1 MSKIKQFFRQ
11 SGLTKAQL
19 LASVLCYFLCFAL
32 FLGIVVIWN
41 PLFLS
46 STPTEDSQAADGPT
60 NTGYWTDT
68 GRYDI
73 SWYNNPDTDTYGDG
87 SAETPYKIS
96 TAAQLA
102 GLSYL
107 VYNNAVESSDVT
119 TSDSANCIFSDKYFE
134 QTANIDLSA
143 YYWQPIGI
151 LYNRSGTAVRRY
163 FSGSY
168 DGGNHTV
175 SGVFTPAG
183 SSNAYSYQGLFGYV
197 RSNSST
203 SPITIKNIGIT
214 NSFIQGYNDV
224 GGVVGS
230 ASGNTTIS
238 NCYNTGSVTG
248 SGNRVGG
255 VVGYAYNSITI
266 SNCYNTGTITG
277 SGDYVGGVVGRVYAS
292 SSSITITNC
301 YNTGSVNGG
310 SSYVG
315 GVVGDADSNTTI
327 TNCYNTG
334 EVIGYSTNV
343 GGVVGYADSNTT
355 ITNCYNTG
363 SVNGFDYYVGGVVG
377 SASGATITN
386 CYNTGTITGSGDY
399 VGGVAGYVFRRAA
412 ITNCY
417 NTGSVSG
424 SSSVGGV
431 VGSVST
437 SSSGTTTITSCYYG
451 ANCLSTVGGIN
462 GADEPG
468 QAVYDSNIAT
478 NAKTLSWYTDST
490 NWDEDYPWNFTT
502 WVLDSNE
509 NDGYPNLKGYWISE
523 GRYDISWLNENAG
536 TAEDPYIIDSA
547 EDLAG
552 LSWLVYNNPIEYFP
566 AGSDY
571 VFENA
576 YFSQTASISLHEYYW
591 QPIGVD
597 YDRSGER
604 VQNFFAGNYNG
615 NQNLI
620 IGIHVPAGDTDAYAN
635 QGVFGSVRAYNY
647 GVLIEGITAK
657 FFSRISAYRQ
667 IGGIAGEAINF
678 GHNSIIF
685 SRCESSGEDY
695 YALLH
700 SSASDHSYVGGIV
713 GYVTNGG
720 QGDIIIED
728 CIGATS
734 IRAEDNSGGIVG
746 YASQNSNGEI
756 LIKNSFSTSEF
767 FNNNG
772 ENVTQEFCGGIVG
785 EGYDVTIVNCF
796 STGESIYGSVSSSSS
811 VTDCYDTYPG
821 ADAWSETSNF
831 WDTAHPW
838 DFENVWMWNYYD
850 SAYPMHRYNFWD
862 ENPANYST
870 DWYFNAQ
877 TIDGYAPG
885 TKQNPYII
893 DSEQDLAGL
902 AYLVNKRQAV
912 PSNQFT
918 NVSIPGEDMALDS
931 LETYFCDQYI
941 LQTTDLDMS
950 AYIWK
955 PIGVT
960 SAASNY
966 DNYELKDQTFF
977 AGNYDGGG
985 HTISGLYT
993 VGEDN
998 GLFENLISEEHLTQT
1013 LNITQEIEPFIP
1025 VLQNIIIKD
1034 SGISGFMSGSIA
1046 SQVRGAH
1053 ILNCQN
1059 YSTISLSSFGGG
1071 IVGTIGNGSVIRNC
1085 YNYGNI
1091 INISGYSIGGIVGSV
1106 SEASA
1111 VITNCYNYGSIEIVE
1126 GSSVVGGVA
1135 GQNLGFIIDCHNAG
1149 DIYGDSTAAGI
1160 AGYHL
1165 SGRIDRCYN
1174 TGSVS
1179 GSSVGGVVGQAFA
1192 SSSSSGTITITNCY
1206 NTGSVSGS
1214 YIVGGVVGSD
1224 SSSATITNCYNTG
1237 DVTGSDRYVGG
1248 VVGSASGTITNCYNT
1263 GDVSG
1268 YAAVGGVV
1276 GDADSDTTI
1285 TNCYNTGSVSGSSN
1299 VGGVVGYAGGT
1310 GTTTI
1315 TNCYY
1320 GGGVTEPLGNY
1331 GEHLSD
1337 IVNLAKNLS
1346 WYNTDSSNW
1355 NSSYPWDFAFTWKL
1369 ESDVNDGYPILDPTD
1384 WWINEGN
1391 YSIEWYNNSDT
1402 EKYGDGSASNPYII
1416 DSAEDLAGLS
1426 WLVYTCGQTGNPL
1439 VSGTDYSTNGSD
1451 KFVFADKHFL
1461 QTENIDM
1468 SAHVWQPIGIWYN
1481 RDGLENIK
1489 AFAGNYDGE
1498 NNTVSGLSTPEG
1510 NITKCSY
1517 QGLFGYVSANTSDPQ
1532 SSPTIKNVGIINSDI
1547 SGSSDVGGVVGGA
1560 NYDVILTNCY
1570 NTSLVSGYGSIGGVA
1585 GVCWGEMTGCY
1596 NAGTVTCLSDIG
1608 NVGGVV
1614 GQGSTLTN
1622 CYNTGTVNA
1631 LGGNVGGLAGST
1643 GSIVS
1648 KSYNAGN
1655 IILSVNS
1662 ESGDVKVGGI
1672 SSSSRSAINCFNSGS
1687 ITVTI
1692 NGTSY
1697 AHCNIYGI
1705 TLIDGSGDGVSDC
1718 YNTGNITVNGGT
1730 NVTICGIA
1738 YVYERG
1744 YPKVFNSFNLGSF
1757 STNSSANMHPI
1768 TDAYSNNC
1776 YYADNSITDNSGATY
1791 LQDLTDKAK
1800 QQVWCEDTLAWDFT
1814 FCWKIDSSD
1823 NNGYPIFKTAD
1834 DPTDWWLADGNYDTS
1849 WFNNSNPSLYGAGTK
1864 ENPYKIKDAQDLAG
1878 LSYIIYHPEE
1888 FGLQSVKFMDS
1899 YNSYLVDVYFVQ
1911 TADINLSAHTWQPI
1925 GVAYDRFT
1933 NEELNRAFAG
1943 NYDGQG
1949 YAISGIK
1956 TPSGSLD
1963 IYSFQGLFGIATG
1976 YNDESEMPVNTELKN
1991 IIITNSSIGGT
2002 EMIGSIVAAAYAV
2015 DLKNCQSSA
2024 TIKGFSST
2032 NQGIGGIVGGS
2043 GLGNVSNC
2051 SFFGT
2056 FEPGYIAQSESY
2068 ISGIVGMAMMSTVEN
2083 CDNFSSIVSDSS
2095 SNLVIAGIVGM
2106 AMSGT
2111 IIDCNNYGTLSGNSG
2126 VCGIAFYLVES
2137 TITNCGMFGDVILS
2151 SDGGAFVGFAGMTQN
2166 AQISNSVVDCVVRAD
2181 GNGVTITAFVAMGTS
2196 DSGTFINLCSS
2207 NINVIGSGSV
2217 ALAGIDANNS
2227 SLDDVATNSYVLIS
2241 GENIETTKNITTVTE
2256 TMEGNFVYLDG
2267 FKDGMPVP
2275 IKTDGTN
2282 FFHMHDFGSKTG
2294 IVEKVNDVLY
2304 PNLITEQ
2311 FEIDSVYL
2319 DPNSSLDAPV
2329 LIEPEIDYLP
2339 YELDLVVGKE
2349 YVITFYVEGKK
2360 IVYKTTA
2367 VEIQNGKAGF
2377 AIGVSGDPIYIDSSG
2392 NMIAG
2397 YIMSGYRMNLTDG
2410 TPMDYSGK
2418 TWIMFGVSNN
2428 GQPLTEPKQIRLVS
2442 IRELSTTNLLD
2453 EPIDIQT
2460 IDPSN
2465 RPENLSPVEFQV
2477 EFDHNF
2483 SLQEGATYRV
2493 AYEFTPNGGETLNSE
2508 FTAQAVENSETV
2520 SDGSTQN
2527 YLFLSNAN
2535 NENDMQLG
2543 QYMFMFGIMENV
2555 KYEGI
2560 LNPDGTLSGD
2570 YNVVQTPGK
2579 SAIVAYVATQ
2589 DLASF
2594 IVGTLKITSITLIG

>member
-19 LASVLCYFLCFAL
+19 ISSLLCYFLCFAL

-41 PLFLS
+41 PLSLS

-60 NTGYWTDT
+60 NTSGYWTDS

-73 SWYNNPDTDTYGDG
+73 SWYNNPDTATYGDG
-87 SAETPYKIS
+87 SAEKPYKIS

-107 VYNNAVESSDVT
+107 VYNNAVESSDAT
-119 TSDSANCIFSDKYFE
+119 TSGSANCIFSDKYFE

-151 LYNRSGTAVRRY
+151 NYTRDGTTRQNY

-175 SGVFTPAG
+175 SGIFTPAG
-183 SSNAYSYQGLFGYV
+183 SDNGYSYQGLFGRV
-197 RSNSST
+197 NSS
-203 SPITIKNIGIT
+203 SSSYPVTIKNIGIT
-214 NSFIQGYNDV
+214 NSFIQGNQYV

-230 ASGNTTIS
+230 AGSNITIT
-238 NCYNTGSVTG
+238 NCYNTGSVT
-248 SGNRVGG
+248 STATSYSYVGG
-255 VVGYAYNSITI
+255 VVGSAGSNITI
-266 SNCYNTGTITG
+266 TNCYNTGTVTG
-277 SGDYVGGVVGRVYAS
+277 SGSSVGGVAGSNTNA
-292 SSSITITNC
+292 TITNC
-301 YNTGSVNGG
+301 YNTGSVNG
-310 SSYVG
+310 SSTVG
-315 GVVGDADSNTTI
+315 GVVGIASPYGTNTI

-334 EVIGYSTNV
+334 AVNGSSSV
-343 GGVVGYADSNTT
+343 GGVVGNAGSKAT

-363 SVNGFDYYVGGVVG
+363 AVTGSGSTVGGVVG
-377 SASGATITN
+377 SASGT
-386 CYNTGTITGSGDY
+386 
-399 VGGVAGYVFRRAA
+399 

-424 SSSVGGV
+424 SSYVGGV
-431 VGSVST
+431 AGYAY
-437 SSSGTTTITSCYYG
+437 GGATITNCYYG
-451 ANCLSTVGGIN
+451 ANCLRTVGGKN
-462 GADEPG
+462 GADVPG
-468 QAVYDSNIAT
+468 QAVYDT
-478 NAKTLSWYTDST
+478 NLTTETPKTLSWYTAES
-490 NWDEDYPWNFTT
+490 NWDPDSPWDFTT

-647 GVLIEGITAK
+647 GVLIEGITTK

-685 SRCESSGEDY
+685 SRCASDY
-695 YALLH
+695 GLLY

-713 GYVTNGG
+713 GFVTNGG

-756 LIKNSFSTSEF
+756 LIKNSFSTSSIL
-767 FNNNG
+767 NRQGNL
-772 ENVTQEFCGGIVG
+772 VSQEFCGGIVG
-785 EGYDVTIVNCF
+785 EGYNVTIVNCF
-796 STGESIYGSVSSSSS
+796 STEESIYGSVSSSSS

-821 ADAWSETSNF
+821 ADAWSDTSNF
-831 WDTAHPW
+831 WDPAHPW
-838 DFENVWMWNYYD
+838 DFENVWMWNYCD

-918 NVSIPGEDMALDS
+918 NVPIPGEDTALDS
-931 LETYFCDQYI
+931 LEIYFCDQYI

-955 PIGVT
+955 PIGVS

-966 DNYELKDQTFF
+966 DNYELKDYTLF

-998 GLFENLISEEHLTQT
+998 GLFENLLSGEYLTQT
-1013 LNITQEIEPFIP
+1013 FNITQEIEPFIP

-1034 SGISGFMSGSIA
+1034 SGISGYMSGSIA

-1059 YSTISLSSFGGG
+1059 YSTINLSSFSGG
-1071 IVGTIGNGSVIRNC
+1071 IVATIGNGSVIRNC

-1091 INISGYSIGGIVGSV
+1091 INISGHSIGGIVGGV

-1126 GSSVVGGVA
+1126 TGDFVGGVA
-1135 GQNLGFIIDCHNAG
+1135 GYNNGLIIDCHNAG
-1149 DIYGDSTAAGI
+1149 DVSISGPAGGI
-1160 AGYHL
+1160 AGRS

-1174 TGSVS
+1174 TGNILSEAQ
-1179 GSSVGGVVGQAFA
+1179 VGGIVGQLSQG
-1192 SSSSSGTITITNCY
+1192 SSSSEASVANSYNFGSVSTVNGTSGLGGIAGSIHASVIYNCY
-1206 NTGSVSGS
+1206 NAGSIGRENGS
-1214 YIVGGVVGSD
+1214 YFGGIVGTAEY
-1224 SSSATITNCYNTG
+1224 ATITNSYNTG
-1237 DVTGSDRYVGG
+1237 EV
-1248 VVGSASGTITNCYNT
+1248 I
-1263 GDVSG
+1263 G
-1268 YAAVGGVV
+1268 Y
-1276 GDADSDTTI
+1276 ST
-1285 TNCYNTGSVSGSSN
+1285 N
-1299 VGGVVGYAGGT
+1299 VGGVVGRAHNEV
-1310 GTTTI
+1310 TT

-1320 GGGVTEPLGNY
+1320 GGGVTGPLGNY
-1331 GEHLSD
+1331 GEYLSD

-1346 WYNTDSSNW
+1346 WYTDSSNW
-1355 NSSYPWDFAFTWKL
+1355 NSTYAWDFALTWQL
-1369 ESDVNDGYPILDPTD
+1369 ESNVNDGYPTLKDPID
-1384 WWINEGN
+1384 WWINEGY
-1391 YSIEWYNNSDT
+1391 YSIEWFTNAQSVEIDGTSYQPGT
-1402 EKYGDGSASNPYII
+1402 EQNPYTIA
-1416 DSAEDLAGLS
+1416 SAEDLAGLS
-1426 WLVYTCGQTGNPL
+1426 WLVYTSGQTGNPL
-1439 VSGTDYSTNGSD
+1439 DSGTDYSTNGSD

-1468 SAHVWQPIGIWYN
+1468 SAHVWQPIGIQYT
-1481 RDGLENIK
+1481 RDGTYKSNY
-1489 AFAGNYDGE
+1489 FSGNYDGG
-1498 NNTVSGLSTPEG
+1498 NHTVSSISTPEG

-1517 QGLFGYVSANTSDPQ
+1517 QGLFGYVSAGTLDSQ
-1532 SSPTIKNVGIINSDI
+1532 SSSTIKNVGIINSDI
-1547 SGSSDVGGVVGGA
+1547 SGSSYVGGVVGMA
-1560 NYDVILTNCY
+1560 NYNAILTNCY

-1585 GVCWGEMTGCY
+1585 GVCNGEMTGCY
-1596 NAGTVTCLSDIG
+1596 NAGTVTCLSAIG
-1608 NVGGVV
+1608 AVGGVV
-1614 GQGSTLTN
+1614 GEGSALTN
-1622 CYNTGTVNA
+1622 CYNTGTVNT
-1631 LGGNVGGLAGST
+1631 LGGIVGGLAGSA

-1662 ESGDVKVGGI
+1662 EFGDVKVGGI
-1672 SSSSRSAINCFNSGS
+1672 STSSYSAINCFNKGS

-1692 NGTSY
+1692 NGTSNAY
-1697 AHCNIYGI
+1697 CNIYGI
-1705 TLIDGSGDGVSDC
+1705 TSISGEIVTDC

-1738 YVYERG
+1738 YVNDQSS
-1744 YPKVFNSFNLGSF
+1744 PKVFNSFNLGSF

-1768 TDAYSNNC
+1768 TNAYSNNC

-1791 LQDLTDKAK
+1791 LQDLANKAK
-1800 QQVWCEDTLAWDFT
+1800 QQAWCEDTLAWDFT
-1814 FCWKIDSSD
+1814 FNWKMDSSE

-1834 DPTDWWLADGNYDTS
+1834 DPIDWWLADGNYDTS
-1849 WFNNSNPSLYGAGTK
+1849 WFNNSNQSLYGDGTK

-1878 LSYIIYHPEE
+1878 LSYIIYHPDE
-1888 FGLQSVKFMDS
+1888 FGLQSVNFMDV
-1899 YNSYLVDVYFVQ
+1899 YNSYLVDVHFVQ
-1911 TADINLSAHTWQPI
+1911 TGDIDLSAHTWQPI

-1933 NEELNRAFAG
+1933 NEEVNRAFAG

-1949 YAISGIK
+1949 YTISGIK

-1963 IYSFQGLFGIATG
+1963 HYSYQGLFGITTG
-1976 YNDESEMPVNTELKN
+1976 YNDESSMPINTKLKN
-1991 IIITNSSIGGT
+1991 INIVNSSIGGNDT
-2002 EMIGSIVAAAYAV
+2002 LGSIAALGCGV
-2015 DLKNCQSSA
+2015 DITNCQSSA
-2024 TIKGFSST
+2024 IIKGFT
-2032 NQGIGGIVGGS
+2032 EANGGVGGIVGGS
-2043 GLGNVSNC
+2043 MLGNVSDC

-2056 FEPGYIAQSESY
+2056 FEPGYIALSESY

-2083 CDNFSSIVSDSS
+2083 CDNFSSIVSNSS

-2106 AMSGT
+2106 AMNGT
-2111 IIDCNNYGTLSGNSG
+2111 IIDCNNFGTLSGPS
-2126 VCGIAFYLVES
+2126 VAGIIAMIAEGS
-2137 TITNCGMFGDVILS
+2137 ITNCGVFGNVILP
-2151 SDGGAFVGFAGMTQN
+2151 SDSNTFAGIVSMNQN
-2166 AQISNSVVDCVVRAD
+2166 AQISNCLVDCTVRVD
-2181 GNGVTITAFVAMGTS
+2181 GDNETICAFAQIGTS
-2196 DSGTFINLCSS
+2196 DSGTFIDLCSS

-2217 ALAGIDANNS
+2217 ASNNS

-2267 FKDGMPVP
+2267 FKNGLPVP
-2275 IKTDGTN
+2275 VKTDGTN
-2282 FFHMHDFGSKTG
+2282 FFHIHAFGLTTG
-2294 IVEKVNDVLY
+2294 IVEKINDVFY

-2311 FEIDSVYL
+2311 VETETIYWNPEIEEPSIFEVQPIDLDVTLEAGKAYEISLIIDGQETIVTQQATYQNPADPQNSPISFGEGLNIDNLNGVNYSVMIMADCSVDVDGQFVYAPGKVFFTGFGSTNEGNIYQSVSL
-2319 DPNSSLDAPV
+2319 VLKSIREVPGQAGLILKEPITFNSVDMATGTLSVGVIDYSLD
-2329 LIEPEIDYLP
+2329 IEE
-2339 YELDLVVGKE
+2339 GQN
-2349 YVITFYVEGKK
+2349 YVIEFTV
-2360 IVYKTTA
+2360 
-2367 VEIQNGKAGF
+2367 NGENYNVTKQCFAGDS
-2377 AIGVSGDPIYIDSSG
+2377 ANNIGVSGALTISNAGSEG
-2392 NMIAG
+2392 NLFVHNG
-2397 YIMSGYRMNLTDG
+2397 YTYLMLI
-2410 TPMDYSGK
+2410 
-2418 TWIMFGVSNN
+2418 VSNAEMN
-2428 GQPLTEPKQIRLVS
+2428 ESFTPVYCEGKSFVYI
-2442 IRELSTTNLLD
+2442 LS
-2453 EPIDIQT
+2453 
-2460 IDPSN
+2460 
-2465 RPENLSPVEFQV
+2465 
-2477 EFDHNF
+2477 FD
-2483 SLQEGATYRV
+2483 EGAPQITC
-2493 AYEFTPNGGETLNSE
+2493 TLTS
-2508 FTAQAVENSETV
+2508 
-2520 SDGSTQN
+2520 
-2527 YLFLSNAN
+2527 
-2535 NENDMQLG
+2535 
-2543 QYMFMFGIMENV
+2543 I
-2555 KYEGI
+2555 K
-2560 LNPDGTLSGD
+2560 
-2570 YNVVQTPGK
+2570 
-2579 SAIVAYVATQ
+2579 
-2589 DLASF
+2589 LAS
-2594 IVGTLKITSITLIG
+2594 